1 MKLNKL
7 ILENLLA
14 FESLKYN
21 ISRTPLFIQN
31 KNLEEEYQKSN
42 LKESV

>member
-21 ISRTPLFIQN
+21 ISRIPLLIQN
-31 KNLEEEYQKSN
+31 KNLEEYQKSN